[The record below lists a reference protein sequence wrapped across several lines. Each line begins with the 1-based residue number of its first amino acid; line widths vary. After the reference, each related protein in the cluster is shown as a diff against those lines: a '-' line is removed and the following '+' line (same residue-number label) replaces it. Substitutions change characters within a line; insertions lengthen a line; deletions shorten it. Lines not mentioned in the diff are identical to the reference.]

1 MTVDQKQDES
11 TLTVEDTAPRPAPQ
25 THSVASPPAKSGTT
39 FETLA
44 VVGFIFGMFAIVAAV
59 FAVGLAARAVSE
71 ANGSGGGGGSS
82 ESAATT
88 GGGGAA
94 ITEVTLGD
102 FFIKPKDA
110 TVKAGSVLT
119 VKNEGSVDH
128 DLAIEDTK
136 SSLVAPGKETTFD
149 LEGLKPGTY
158 TWHCT
163 VPGHEAAGMKGEVTV
178 K

>member
-1 MTVDQKQDES
+1 MTVDQKQADS
-11 TLTVEDTAPRPAPQ
+11 TVATTNLGTPRPAR
-25 THSVASPPAKSGTT
+25 SGTT

-44 VVGFIFGMFAIVAAV
+44 VVGFIFGMFAIVAAL

-71 ANGSGGGGGSS
+71 AGGSGGGKTT
-82 ESAATT
+82 ETPAA
-88 GGGGAA
+88 GGGGDA

-119 VKNEGSVDH
+119 LKNEGSVDH

-136 SSLVAPGKETTFD
+136 SSLVAPGEEATFE
-149 LEGLKPGTY
+149 LEGLEPGTY
-158 TWHCT
+158 KWNCT

-178 K
+178 E